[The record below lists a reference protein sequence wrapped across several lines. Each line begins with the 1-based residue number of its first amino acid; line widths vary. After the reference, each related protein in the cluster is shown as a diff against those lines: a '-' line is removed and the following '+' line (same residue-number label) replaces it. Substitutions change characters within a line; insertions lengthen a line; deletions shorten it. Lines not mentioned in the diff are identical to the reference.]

1 MNRANLESENNNS
14 FSGHLTKTS
23 VPYLLVYLQNS
34 EQTGFLDLS
43 SKYEITIFTDRGIPY
58 FAAGASSETLLGKIL
73 LNKNKITKYQY
84 DRAVEEIK
92 KDKDKRIGEI
102 LVNLGMITPH
112 ELNEY
117 LDLQLREKILESFLY
132 LDGDFKFTPEDQIR
146 NDLFYCK
153 TNSSEI
159 IHDGFTRYVYASDTN
174 LDLLNIDIK
183 VSLQEETANLGL
195 GPKRAE
201 ACAATRPEKN
211 PLVKLSPPDSLKKT
225 IS

>member
-1 MNRANLESENNNS
+1 MNRANLEPEINNS
-14 FSGHLTKTS
+14 FSGQLSKTS
-23 VPYLLVYLQNS
+23 VPYLLVYLRNN
-34 EQTGFLDLS
+34 EQTGFLDIS

-117 LDLQLREKILESFLY
+117 LDLQLREKYSNLFFTWKGILNLPRKTRS
-132 LDGDFKFTPEDQIR
+132 GMTCFTV
-146 NDLFYCK
+146 N
-153 TNSSEI
+153 
-159 IHDGFTRYVYASDTN
+159 
-174 LDLLNIDIK
+174 
-183 VSLQEETANLGL
+183 
-195 GPKRAE
+195 
-201 ACAATRPEKN
+201 
-211 PLVKLSPPDSLKKT
+211 
-225 IS
+225 